1 MILLLLHY
9 TPQVGDSLTA
19 GTAVGEV
26 GNSGTTYVP
35 HLHAGDLVLSVT

>member
-9 TPQVGDSLTA
+9 TTQVGDTLTG